1 MTDNFDYVM
10 ANNSC
15 VCFHYPKEIQEKE
28 GVHGFTYS
36 RKELF
41 LLIAESKEKR
51 NAKDAAFFR
60 KVANYYP
67 DCDRDGDSVQRDKDK
82 NILVDF
88 DDWDELSNE
97 QRLVRGNRN
106 SAIAVLD
113 RLRFHLEMMEDEPE
127 NNEEVDDIRRGL
139 NEITESISMW

>member
-1 MTDNFDYVM
+1 MTDNFDHVM
-10 ANNSC
+10 ANNSSFC
-15 VCFHYPKEIQEKE
+15 IDYPAEIQKE
-28 GVHGFTYS
+28 AGVHALNIS
-36 RKELF
+36 RNEIF
-41 LLIAESKEKR
+41 LLIAQSMEKHDAKE
-51 NAKDAAFFR
+51 AAFFR
-60 KVANYYP
+60 KVASYYP
-67 DCDRDGDSVQRDKDK
+67 NCDKSGHHVDRDKHK